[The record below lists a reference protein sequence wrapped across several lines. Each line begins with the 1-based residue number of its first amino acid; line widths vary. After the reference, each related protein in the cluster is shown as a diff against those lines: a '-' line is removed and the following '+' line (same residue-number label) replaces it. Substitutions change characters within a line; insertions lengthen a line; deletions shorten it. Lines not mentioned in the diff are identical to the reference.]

1 MTDMDNVRGERRESS
16 STGEPRLMPD
26 LEKIRRLREEFH
38 RAEREKAEIYQRLA
52 NIRELR
58 RRLIGP

>member
-1 MTDMDNVRGERRESS
+1 
-16 STGEPRLMPD
+16 MPD

-52 NIRELR
+52 KIRELR